1 MPRDLVSLSR
11 RDEHSGEHNMRKQ
24 AKSQLPVIREIEIN
38 TAKLWLSTG
47 AIRITDIGE
56 ENTYYENEFG
66 HLFFCKNYPASPAKP
81 RYELLDDMEC
91 VVATADRLQDLA
103 YATALQYNRRPMVYD
118 TVTGKTCA
126 VPEIETCH

>member
-1 MPRDLVSLSR
+1 
-11 RDEHSGEHNMRKQ
+11 MRKQ

-38 TAKLWLSTG
+38 TAELWLSTG

-66 HLFFCKNYPASPAKP
+66 HLFFCKNYPTHEEQAALAILGIPAKP

-103 YATALQYNRRPMVYD
+103 YASALQHNRRPMVYD

-126 VPEIETCH
+126 VPEIENCH

>member
-1 MPRDLVSLSR
+1 
-11 RDEHSGEHNMRKQ
+11 MRKQ
-24 AKSQLPVIREIEIN
+24 VKSLLPDIREIEIN

-66 HLFFCKNYPASPAKP
+66 HLFFCKNYPASKIESGEAVAILGIPAKP

-103 YATALQYNRRPMVYD
+103 YASALQHNRRPMVYD

-126 VPEIETCH
+126 VPEIENCH